1 MPNNVFSTALARNPY
16 PFDSRS
22 SRVRSHWLRAGIAK
36 PLIVALCLIGVPG
49 CSTWSVGPDFERPD
63 MQNMP
68 EKWDAGDPQHPLVG
82 NVSLDTWWQSFND
95 PALNQLVTRARLS
108 SPTIEAALLKI
119 VQYRAQYA
127 IAIGSFFPQTQ
138 ELTGTYSS
146 EHPSRRSAD
155 APQPGEPSQPGTIQ
169 QLNLGFQATWEIDI
183 WGKYRRNAEAAKAAL
198 QGAHAGYELALVTL
212 SADVAQQYFSYRMT
226 EKQLEIARRNS
237 LAQKESVRL
246 TEAMFRLGASS
257 GRDYDQA
264 VAMQKNTEA
273 DIPQLEAQLITN
285 RNALCVLLGIP
296 PGPIPELAPGWVP
309 QPPQTASGAALAS
322 SVSTAGK
329 TLPQGATPYAA
340 ERTAQS
346 FIPLDIAIG
355 VPADLLRRRPDV
367 RQAEQEAAAQC
378 ARIGINKAALFPSF
392 SISGFLG
399 FQGSD
404 VGAFTLGDTFSH
416 NAFTAS
422 ASPSLVLPFL
432 NYGRL
437 YNAVRAQ
444 DAVFQQSLVTYK
456 QTVLQ
461 ALQEAENAMSSF
473 IRSRQRLTLLQQA
486 AEAAGRSTKLAL
498 EQYNAGSTDFTTV
511 VSAHAIPAR
520 KQRCGGSGKHGAASR
535 GPVPGPG
542 RRLAAPAPPVAQ
554 GHHRRDEKAYRLGRH
569 VARYGKRPRC
579 RAVRDPTSRNAQR
592 LLICTAATPKHPFAK
607 IPPACPRSSFPDC
620 RGSLWPSALFWPA
633 ATTRRIRRKR
643 MNPCPWPPSNRSGGT
658 CLCWWKARG

>member
-511 VSAHAIPAR
+511 VSAQTTQYQQENSVAAAAGNTELQAVALFR
-520 KQRCGGSGKHGAASR
+520 ALGGGWQPQPLPLPKATIDAMKKRTDWGGMLRDMES
-535 GPVPGPG
+535 V
-542 RRLAAPAPPVAQ
+542 PVAGQ
-554 GHHRRDEKAYRLGRH
+554 SEIPQAETHRGY
-569 VARYGKRPRC
+569 
-579 RAVRDPTSRNAQR
+579 
-592 LLICTAATPKHPFAK
+592 
-607 IPPACPRSSFPDC
+607 
-620 RGSLWPSALFWPA
+620 
-633 ATTRRIRRKR
+633 
-643 MNPCPWPPSNRSGGT
+643 
-658 CLCWWKARG
+658 

>member
-322 SVSTAGK
+322 SVPTAGK

-340 ERTAQS
+340 QRPTQS
-346 FIPLDIAIG
+346 LIPLDIGHELGVSAQVAVLSELSDVDVVGLILHSGSIDDIAIG
-355 VPADLLRRRPDV
+355 VQADLLRRRPDV

-444 DAVFQQSLVTYK
+444 DAIFQQSLVTYK

-511 VSAHAIPAR
+511 VSAQTTQYQQENSVAAAAGNTALQAVALFR
-520 KQRCGGSGKHGAASR
+520 ALGGGWQPQPLPLPKATIDAMKKRTDWGGMLRDMES
-535 GPVPGPG
+535 V
-542 RRLAAPAPPVAQ
+542 PVAGQ
-554 GHHRRDEKAYRLGRH
+554 PEIPQAETHRGY
-569 VARYGKRPRC
+569 
-579 RAVRDPTSRNAQR
+579 
-592 LLICTAATPKHPFAK
+592 
-607 IPPACPRSSFPDC
+607 
-620 RGSLWPSALFWPA
+620 
-633 ATTRRIRRKR
+633 
-643 MNPCPWPPSNRSGGT
+643 
-658 CLCWWKARG
+658 

>member
-212 SADVAQQYFSYRMT
+212 SADVAQQYSSYRMT

-285 RNALCVLLGIP
+285 RNALCLLLGIP

-322 SVSTAGK
+322 SVPTAGK
-329 TLPQGATPYAA
+329 
-340 ERTAQS
+340 R
-346 FIPLDIAIG
+346 F
-355 VPADLLRRRPDV
+355 LRGQRHTRR
-367 RQAEQEAAAQC
+367 
-378 ARIGINKAALFPSF
+378 N
-392 SISGFLG
+392 
-399 FQGSD
+399 
-404 VGAFTLGDTFSH
+404 
-416 NAFTAS
+416 
-422 ASPSLVLPFL
+422 
-432 NYGRL
+432 
-437 YNAVRAQ
+437 
-444 DAVFQQSLVTYK
+444 
-456 QTVLQ
+456 
-461 ALQEAENAMSSF
+461 
-473 IRSRQRLTLLQQA
+473 
-486 AEAAGRSTKLAL
+486 
-498 EQYNAGSTDFTTV
+498 
-511 VSAHAIPAR
+511 
-520 KQRCGGSGKHGAASR
+520 
-535 GPVPGPG
+535 
-542 RRLAAPAPPVAQ
+542 APPNP
-554 GHHRRDEKAYRLGRH
+554 L
-569 VARYGKRPRC
+569 
-579 RAVRDPTSRNAQR
+579 
-592 LLICTAATPKHPFAK
+592 F
-607 IPPACPRSSFPDC
+607 
-620 RGSLWPSALFWPA
+620 LW
-633 ATTRRIRRKR
+633 T
-643 MNPCPWPPSNRSGGT
+643 
-658 CLCWWKARG
+658 

>member
-1 MPNNVFSTALARNPY
+1 MPNNVFFTALACNPS
-16 PFDSRS
+16 PFRSRP
-22 SRVRSHWLRAGIAK
+22 SRTRSHGLKTGIAQS
-36 PLIVALCLIGVPG
+36 LIVTLCLIGVPG

-68 EKWDAGDPQHPLVG
+68 EKWDAGDPQPPLAG

-95 PALNQLVTRARLS
+95 PALNQLVARARLS

-155 APQPGEPSQPGTIQ
+155 APQPGEPSQPGTIR

-226 EKQLEIARRNS
+226 EKQLEIAKRNS

-273 DIPQLEAQLITN
+273 DIPQLEAQLIAS

-296 PGPIPELAPGWVP
+296 PGPIPELAPDWMP
-309 QPPQTASGAALAS
+309 QPPQTALGTARAS
-322 SVSTAGK
+322 SGPTAGK
-329 TLPQGATPYAA
+329 TLPQGAMPYAA
-340 ERTAQS
+340 ERTAQP

-456 QTVLQ
+456 QTVLR
-461 ALQEAENAMSSF
+461 ALQEAEDAMSSF

-511 VSAHAIPAR
+511 VSAQTTQYQQENSVAAAAGNTALQAVALFR
-520 KQRCGGSGKHGAASR
+520 ALGGGWQPQPLPLPKATVDAMKKRTDWGGMLRDMESA
-535 GPVPGPG
+535 
-542 RRLAAPAPPVAQ
+542 PVAGQ
-554 GHHRRDEKAYRLGRH
+554 SELPQAE
-569 VARYGKRPRC
+569 
-579 RAVRDPTSRNAQR
+579 TN
-592 LLICTAATPKHPFAK
+592 
-607 IPPACPRSSFPDC
+607 
-620 RGSLWPSALFWPA
+620 RGY
-633 ATTRRIRRKR
+633 
-643 MNPCPWPPSNRSGGT
+643 
-658 CLCWWKARG
+658 

>member
-16 PFDSRS
+16 PFHSRS

-68 EKWDAGDPQHPLVG
+68 QKWNAGDPQHPLVG

-95 PALNQLVTRARLS
+95 PALNQLLTRARLS

-246 TEAMFRLGASS
+246 TEAMLRLGASS

-322 SVSTAGK
+322 SVPTAGK

-416 NAFTAS
+416 NARRTPFSSKAS
-422 ASPSLVLPFL
+422 SLT
-432 NYGRL
+432 NKRCYR
-437 YNAVRAQ
+437 
-444 DAVFQQSLVTYK
+444 
-456 QTVLQ
+456 
-461 ALQEAENAMSSF
+461 
-473 IRSRQRLTLLQQA
+473 
-486 AEAAGRSTKLAL
+486 
-498 EQYNAGSTDFTTV
+498 
-511 VSAHAIPAR
+511 HCR
-520 KQRCGGSGKHGAASR
+520 K
-535 GPVPGPG
+535 
-542 RRLAAPAPPVAQ
+542 
-554 GHHRRDEKAYRLGRH
+554 
-569 VARYGKRPRC
+569 PR
-579 RAVRDPTSRNAQR
+579 
-592 LLICTAATPKHPFAK
+592 TP
-607 IPPACPRSSFPDC
+607 
-620 RGSLWPSALFWPA
+620 
-633 ATTRRIRRKR
+633 
-643 MNPCPWPPSNRSGGT
+643 
-658 CLCWWKARG
+658 

>member
-146 EHPSRRSAD
+146 EHPSRRSAA
-155 APQPGEPSQPGTIQ
+155 APQPGESSHLGTIQ
-169 QLNLGFQATWEIDI
+169 
-183 WGKYRRNAEAAKAAL
+183 
-198 QGAHAGYELALVTL
+198 LALVTP

-322 SVSTAGK
+322 SVPTAGK

-511 VSAHAIPAR
+511 VSAQTTQYQQENSVAAAAGNTALQAVALFR
-520 KQRCGGSGKHGAASR
+520 ALGGGWQPQPLPLPKATIDAMKKRTDWGGMLRDMES
-535 GPVPGPG
+535 V
-542 RRLAAPAPPVAQ
+542 PVAGQ
-554 GHHRRDEKAYRLGRH
+554 SEIPQAETHRGY
-569 VARYGKRPRC
+569 
-579 RAVRDPTSRNAQR
+579 
-592 LLICTAATPKHPFAK
+592 
-607 IPPACPRSSFPDC
+607 
-620 RGSLWPSALFWPA
+620 
-633 ATTRRIRRKR
+633 
-643 MNPCPWPPSNRSGGT
+643 
-658 CLCWWKARG
+658 

>member
-1 MPNNVFSTALARNPY
+1 
-16 PFDSRS
+16 
-22 SRVRSHWLRAGIAK
+22 
-36 PLIVALCLIGVPG
+36 
-49 CSTWSVGPDFERPD
+49 
-63 MQNMP
+63 
-68 EKWDAGDPQHPLVG
+68 
-82 NVSLDTWWQSFND
+82 
-95 PALNQLVTRARLS
+95 
-108 SPTIEAALLKI
+108 
-119 VQYRAQYA
+119 
-127 IAIGSFFPQTQ
+127 
-138 ELTGTYSS
+138 
-146 EHPSRRSAD
+146 
-155 APQPGEPSQPGTIQ
+155 
-169 QLNLGFQATWEIDI
+169 
-183 WGKYRRNAEAAKAAL
+183 
-198 QGAHAGYELALVTL
+198 
-212 SADVAQQYFSYRMT
+212 MT

-285 RNALCVLLGIP
+285 RNALCVLLGHP
-296 PGPIPELAPGWVP
+296 PRPHTGTGPGLGAA
-309 QPPQTASGAALAS
+309 TASNGFRCS
-322 SVSTAGK
+322 AGVFRAHSGE

-461 ALQEAENAMSSF
+461 ALPGSRERHEFLHPFPPAPDPAPAGR
-473 IRSRQRLTLLQQA
+473 RSRRALHQA
-486 AEAAGRSTKLAL
+486 
-498 EQYNAGSTDFTTV
+498 
-511 VSAHAIPAR
+511 
-520 KQRCGGSGKHGAASR
+520 GA
-535 GPVPGPG
+535 
-542 RRLAAPAPPVAQ
+542 
-554 GHHRRDEKAYRLGRH
+554 
-569 VARYGKRPRC
+569 
-579 RAVRDPTSRNAQR
+579 
-592 LLICTAATPKHPFAK
+592 
-607 IPPACPRSSFPDC
+607 
-620 RGSLWPSALFWPA
+620 
-633 ATTRRIRRKR
+633 
-643 MNPCPWPPSNRSGGT
+643 
-658 CLCWWKARG
+658 

>member
-16 PFDSRS
+16 PFHSRS
-22 SRVRSHWLRAGIAK
+22 SRERSHWLRAGIAK

-322 SVSTAGK
+322 SVPTAGK

-340 ERTAQS
+340 ERTTQS

-473 IRSRQRLTLLQQA
+473 IRSRQRLTLLQD
-486 AEAAGRSTKLAL
+486 RKS
-498 EQYNAGSTDFTTV
+498 V
-511 VSAHAIPAR
+511 V
-520 KQRCGGSGKHGAASR
+520 
-535 GPVPGPG
+535 
-542 RRLAAPAPPVAQ
+542 
-554 GHHRRDEKAYRLGRH
+554 
-569 VARYGKRPRC
+569 
-579 RAVRDPTSRNAQR
+579 
-592 LLICTAATPKHPFAK
+592 
-607 IPPACPRSSFPDC
+607 
-620 RGSLWPSALFWPA
+620 
-633 ATTRRIRRKR
+633 
-643 MNPCPWPPSNRSGGT
+643 
-658 CLCWWKARG
+658 